1 MNNTCDTLICDA
13 SLVVPN
19 KGILPNANIL
29 IENGKIKGVQRS
41 VNNVCA
47 DKKIS
52 VNGKYVLP
60 GVIDPHIHYGV
71 YTPIERAAVTESR
84 SAAIG
89 GVTTIIRMMRL
100 GGSYKNIEQHLKASR
115 GTHYIDYAIHAS
127 LFNFRQL
134 GDIEYLKRRELILS
148 SST

>member
-19 KGILPNANIL
+19 KGILPDVNIL
-29 IENGKIKGVQRS
+29 IENGKIKGVQSS

-60 GVIDPHIHYGV
+60 GVIDP
-71 YTPIERAAVTESR
+71 
-84 SAAIG
+84 
-89 GVTTIIRMMRL
+89 
-100 GGSYKNIEQHLKASR
+100 
-115 GTHYIDYAIHAS
+115 
-127 LFNFRQL
+127 
-134 GDIEYLKRRELILS
+134 
-148 SST
+148 